1 MDKARAKAQK
11 EALLN
16 RSDSQ
21 EVLVSSEETCSNES
35 CNSDGHLVV
44 ESRSL
49 DKDMVTVYGILG
61 TWQAKHLIKR
71 CRGCNTGK
79 SILVIGQ
86 TVNKYGSWLLLF
98 PFLNL

>member
-16 RSDSQ
+16 QSDSQ

-71 CRGCNTGK
+71 CKSCNTGK
-79 SILVIGQ
+79 LILVIAQ
-86 TVNKYGSWLLLF
+86 TVLKYGSWLLFF